1 MTLPT
6 FLEEL
11 FKSDD
16 PDVAQ
21 WTGHFL
27 DNKGA
32 GRVLKIW
39 DGKLQGGKWEEN
51 FVNSAVDV
59 VVNRT
64 LKHLESDEVRKDWRL
79 PYKEVTGQKVTD
91 FLIDDFRFL
100 HRYAEGAKYLTRFL
114 KGLLK
119 EDVSDQELP
128 SKSPKNRRNK
138 RPSSV
143 RGCIA
148 AVLIFMS
155 SQKVNAFQTI
165 MGIFLHCTGCPK
177 RVLEVLSGLGL
188 SVSYSQVQKGL
199 RSLTKDAQEQVKEAV
214 TKHEWYIVY
223 DNINIAN
230 KHHHQRADKRDTF
243 NNGTAATL
251 ILIPSDKDQSS
262 AAPPALFCPEDER
275 PEPIADL
282 FFPQDV
288 DLEAFQQVSL
298 SHVSAAI

>member
-16 PDVAQ
+16 PDVTQ
-21 WTGHFL
+21 WTGHIPR
-27 DNKGA
+27 KQ
-32 GRVLKIW
+32 GRWSSFKDLGRQAARRQV
-39 DGKLQGGKWEEN
+39 GRG
-51 FVNSAVDV
+51 FVNSAADV

-64 LKHLESDEVRKDWRL
+64 LKHLESDEVKKDWRL
-79 PYKEVTGQKVTD
+79 PYKKVTGQKVTD

-128 SKSPKNRRNK
+128 SKSPKSHRSK

-148 AVLIFMS
+148 AVLMFMS
-155 SQKVNAFQTI
+155 SREVNAFQTI

-199 RSLTKDAQEQVKEAV
+199 RSLTKDAQEQVK
-214 TKHEWYIVY
+214 
-223 DNINIAN
+223 DS
-230 KHHHQRADKRDTF
+230 RD
-243 NNGTAATL
+243 
-251 ILIPSDKDQSS
+251 
-262 AAPPALFCPEDER
+262 
-275 PEPIADL
+275 
-282 FFPQDV
+282 
-288 DLEAFQQVSL
+288 
-298 SHVSAAI
+298 